1 MHEQSSKTSKEMG
14 CSVQGKIN
22 RPGQFRIG
30 RQGQRVHKYWKV
42 VFILGGSWLI
52 IPFLQGKSRGYE
64 KISKSRMRGF
74 LTWYEI
80 LERVFTKTQIAAM
93 MKAVRSP
100 EDDTT
105 GSSRTPLIPIG
116 VAIITV
122 LMVPVFLYSIGPE
135 GPLKV
140 GDVVFTT
147 DRHRVKFLDS
157 NIPQI
162 QGYQDFC
169 ILESR
174 VQLVVQAID
183 TMSGSPMVAEP
194 IGIEK
199 IEVPYC
205 PPRTS
210 VLLQPYQ
217 ATLKA
222 DIWGGL
228 RDTLSNLV
236 SGR

>member
-1 MHEQSSKTSKEMG
+1 M
-14 CSVQGKIN
+14 
-22 RPGQFRIG
+22 
-30 RQGQRVHKYWKV
+30 
-42 VFILGGSWLI
+42 I
-52 IPFLQGKSRGYE
+52 IPFLQGERRGYE
-64 KISKSRMRGF
+64 KISKSRIREF

-80 LERVFTKTQIAAM
+80 LERVFTKTQVAAM
-93 MKAVRSP
+93 MKAARSP

-140 GDVVFTT
+140 GDVVFAT
-147 DRHRVKFLDS
+147 DPHRVKFLDLAL
-157 NIPQI
+157 PQT
-162 QGYQDFC
+162 QGSQNFC

-174 VQLVVQAID
+174 VQLVVQKID
-183 TMSGSPMVAEP
+183 TMSGNSMVAEP

-217 ATLKA
+217 VTLKA

-228 RDTLSNLV
+228 RDALSNLV

>member
-1 MHEQSSKTSKEMG
+1 MKTA
-14 CSVQGKIN
+14 
-22 RPGQFRIG
+22 
-30 RQGQRVHKYWKV
+30 H
-42 VFILGGSWLI
+42 
-52 IPFLQGKSRGYE
+52 
-64 KISKSRMRGF
+64 
-74 LTWYEI
+74 
-80 LERVFTKTQIAAM
+80 
-93 MKAVRSP
+93 SP
-100 EDDTT
+100 EDETS

-116 VAIITV
+116 LAMIVV

-135 GPLKV
+135 GPMKV

-183 TMSGSPMVAEP
+183 AMSGSSMVAEP
-194 IGIEK
+194 IGVEEID
-199 IEVPYC
+199 VPYC

-210 VLLQPYQ
+210 VLLQPNQ
-217 ATLKA
+217 VTLKA

-228 RDTLSNLV
+228 RDTLLNLV